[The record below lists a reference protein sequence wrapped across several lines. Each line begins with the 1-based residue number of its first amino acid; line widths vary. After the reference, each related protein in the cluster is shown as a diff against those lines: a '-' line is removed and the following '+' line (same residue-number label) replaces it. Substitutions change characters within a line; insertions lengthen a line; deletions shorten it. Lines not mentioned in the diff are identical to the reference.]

1 MRRPRLTYA
10 NVASTAAL
18 VLATGGGAW
27 AATGHAG
34 PTNVIR
40 ACATADGALHL
51 NGTRTRCPRGEKLL
65 QWNVAGQRGPIGV
78 AGPVGGKG
86 APGQTGPQGAVGA
99 PGQTGPQGAVGPPGQ
114 TGQPGPSG
122 SIVGAAAGG
131 ALTGSYPN
139 PSLAPAAV
147 ASGDIAAPLLDGAA
161 ATPTLRS
168 LGTGANQ
175 AAAGNDSR
183 LSDSRTPT
191 GTAGGSL
198 TGTYPSPGIANG
210 AVGLSQLAAGSVT
223 SAKVA
228 AGSLTLSDLAVW
240 TYNDTKPA
248 GSIAA
253 GTCFGADVSGTGVT
267 VAPGD
272 LLMGWVNDSALGL
285 AFSSVI
291 VTQANT
297 AHIRFCNDTSNT
309 EVLPSLPYTVIAV
322 RP

>member
-18 VLATGGGAW
+18 VLAAGGGAW

-34 PTNVIR
+34 PTQVIR
-40 ACATADGALHL
+40 ACATADGSLHL
-51 NGTRTRCPRGEKLL
+51 NGTHTRCPRGEKLL

-78 AGPVGGKG
+78 AGRVGAKG
-86 APGQTGPQGAVGA
+86 TTGQTGPQGPMGE
-99 PGQTGPQGAVGPPGQ
+99 PGQ

-122 SIVGAAAGG
+122 SIVGAVAGG

-161 ATPTLRS
+161 AAPTLRS

-175 AAAGNDSR
+175 AAAGNDPR

-191 GTAGGSL
+191 GTAAGSL
-198 TGTYPSPGIANG
+198 TGTYPSPGIADG
-210 AVGLSQLAAGSVT
+210 AVGLNQLAAGSVT

-228 AGSLTLSDLAVW
+228 AGSLSLSDFAVW
-240 TYNDTKPA
+240 THNDTQPA

-291 VTQANT
+291 VTQANS